1 MPITRRA
8 GSRVVP
14 GTLHVRF
21 TGCFYFVLFVSWFA
35 LEGVTIARAQSAQFE
50 FLPQIDAYKHLTE
63 KVQGEFI
70 ISRTGDADTF
80 NSIEVGPNLNISLRP
95 LLRSKLLRTN
105 ETSFRFLTLGVG
117 YRYIA
122 NIDKPVEN
130 RGIVEVTARFPLPA
144 KLQLSDRNRAD
155 LRVIQGQFSWRYRNR
170 NILER
175 SFAIH
180 EYPVTPYVQA
190 EFYYNSQSDSWNQK
204 IYQVGLNFT
213 VRHRAELNP
222 YYERQNNTSKPN
234 HVNAFGFTVSLYF

>member
-1 MPITRRA
+1 MV
-8 GSRVVP
+8 GQGLRVVP
-14 GTLHVRF
+14 CNLHVRF
-21 TGCFYFVLFVSWFA
+21 TSCLYFLLFVFWFA
-35 LEGVTIARAQSAQFE
+35 IEGVTLARAQTAQFE
-50 FLPQIDAYKHLTE
+50 FLPQIDAYKHFTE
-63 KVQGEFI
+63 KVQGEFV

-80 NSIEVGPNLNISLRP
+80 NSIQVGPNLNVSLRP

-105 ETSFRFLTLGVG
+105 ETSYKLLTLGVG

-130 RGIVEVTARFPLPA
+130 RGIVELTARFPLPG

-155 LRVIQGQFSWRYRNR
+155 LRVIQGEFSWRYRNR

-180 EYPVTPYVQA
+180 KYPITPYGQA
-190 EFYYNSQSDSWNQK
+190 EFYYNSQSDTWDKK
-204 IYQVGLNFT
+204 IYQFGLNFP
-213 VRHRAELNP
+213 VHRRAELNP

-234 HVNAFGFTVSLYF
+234 HVNAFGFTLSLYF